1 MPQVNASI
9 YVVSALAGNAWRE
22 SHINP
27 TVGQQGGTAFGIF
40 QWDGSRKTALQ
51 NWLTANGY
59 DLTDPVGQ
67 MEYLIVEDDWV
78 GSYGGIS
85 SLTEFFNS
93 QSTNVS
99 TLTQAFCKCWERP
112 GKPFM
117 QERID
122 FAYEALTYIA
132 GHSTDVSITE
142 WETEP
147 MYYLSKAQALRNAVL
162 MYRYYSGGVVPPT
175 PPTPPKPTGKRTKIP
190 VWMLVRYF

>member
-1 MPQVNASI
+1 MADVNPSI
-9 YVVSALAGNAWRE
+9 YVISALAGNAWRE

-40 QWDGSRKTALQ
+40 QWDGSRKTALKQ
-51 NWLTANGY
+51 WLSDNGY
-59 DLTDPVGQ
+59 SETDPDGQ
-67 MEYLIVEDDWV
+67 MEYLIVENDWQ
-78 GSYGGIS
+78 GSYAGIS

-93 QSTNVS
+93 DSTNVA

-112 GKPFM
+112 GKPAM
-117 QERID
+117 QERIN

-132 GHSTDVSITE
+132 GHADDESINS

-162 MYRYYSGGVVPPT
+162 MWRYYSGGVTPPPHPT
-175 PPTPPKPTGKRTKIP
+175 PTGGRKKMP
-190 VWMLVRYF
+190 VWMMVRHRY